1 MSQRHEGP
9 PQIPGQGQG
18 LPEAQAGRTEVTTT
32 HEVTTKD
39 TLTVSQEPGR
49 DAPVALEST
58 LSEAPQIE
66 LGDPTRIVETAE
78 DVALLHSALSEI
90 VEMGNPW
97 VEVGLGHEI
106 RVNQLIPRKPRK
118 EFGIL
123 DIIVD
128 VDEERKLGDEKERKR
143 AIDAEKRL
151 RQQINGPRQ
160 DAQAARDETR
170 TLRDETGI
178 IVGEIR
184 TLAEQVKQ
192 DAQETK
198 QNREAAQGAKIGSE
212 AARDEAK
219 RIEEEGRK
227 PGPPGPEG
235 PAGKSTYQIAK
246 DLGFSGTEE
255 QWLDSLKVTGPA
267 GPAGP
272 AGAPGPAGPTGPTG
286 VGVTGVGGLRGNEGP
301 SGPAGKSAYQIARDN
316 GFRGNEQQWL
326 NSLKGKGGSWLP
338 GAVIGTLALIVA
350 STALINSCNDGD
362 QKPTPTIEQQ
372 GLPQHIS
379 VEKGSAGT
387 INIETGK

>member
-106 RVNQLIPRKPRK
+106 RANQLIPRKPRK

-227 PGPPGPEG
+227 PGPKGDPGPVGPEG
-235 PAGKSTYQIAK
+235 PR
-246 DLGFSGTEE
+246 
-255 QWLDSLKVTGPA
+255 GPEGIPGHEGRV
-267 GPAGP
+267 GP
-272 AGAPGPAGPTGPTG
+272 
-286 VGVTGVGGLRGNEGP
+286 EGP
-301 SGPAGKSAYQIARDN
+301 SGTDGKSA
-316 GFRGNEQQWL
+316 
-326 NSLKGKGGSWLP
+326 
-338 GAVIGTLALIVA
+338 
-350 STALINSCNDGD
+350 
-362 QKPTPTIEQQ
+362 
-372 GLPQHIS
+372 
-379 VEKGSAGT
+379 
-387 INIETGK
+387 